1 MPRCGLI
8 ECPEFL
14 NSGRVSD
21 RKTNK
26 GLVRSALLVSGSV
39 VGGDPSVEKVS
50 ESALHVKG
58 TLVAGGSVQTFFRG
72 FCLCAIGVLMQASSV
87 QAAERGGFF
96 FRSEKGYRSSS
107 SQRNDVIAA
116 LPMKRLTPQAQQ
128 RILSVAG
135 SPTLYRRLPT
145 QAIDCDPEMFTF
157 LSRTAEVLVGL
168 WELMGITSVQ
178 TRRTGPY
185 RFEALDGTGT
195 TCSIDLVYG
204 DPNVHIFVADGS
216 YDGKLVT
223 KPVRGRGVFVLRS
236 SYATSASGRTT
247 VTGTIDCFVKIEGLG
262 ADLIARTLSG
272 LIGRSADNNFTET
285 AKFMAQISQACEVNT
300 PAMTDVAYRLPQ
312 VSDGTRQQFVDVIRA
327 VSQRG
332 WERKRQTRGLPV
344 VVQNPTAAVPA
355 KSTLQ

>member
-14 NSGRVSD
+14 NSGRFSD

-26 GLVRSALLVSGSV
+26 GLIRSALLVSGSV
-39 VGGDPSVEKVS
+39 VGGDPSVEKVN

-72 FCLCAIGVLMQASSV
+72 FCLCAVGVLMQASPV
-87 QAAERGGFF
+87 QAAERGGFL
-96 FRSEKGYRSSS
+96 FRSEKGYRSAS
-107 SQRNDVIAA
+107 SQRKEVIAA

-157 LSRTAEVLVGL
+157 LSRNAEVLVGL

-285 AKFMAQISQACEVNT
+285 AKFMAQISQASEANT

-312 VSDGTRQQFVDVIRA
+312 VSDGTRQQFVGVIRS
-327 VSQRG
+327 VSRRG
-332 WERKRQTRGLPV
+332 WERKRQARGLPV
-344 VVQNPTAAVPA
+344 VVQNPTATAPA

>member
-1 MPRCGLI
+1 MY
-8 ECPEFL
+8 
-14 NSGRVSD
+14 S
-21 RKTNK
+21 
-26 GLVRSALLVSGSV
+26 SALLASGPV
-39 VGGDPSVEKVS
+39 VGGDLPVEKVN

-58 TLVAGGSVQTFFRG
+58 TLVAGGSVQKFFRG
-72 FCLCAIGVLMQASSV
+72 FCLCAIGVMMHASPA

-107 SQRNDVIAA
+107 SQRKDVIAA
-116 LPMKRLTPQAQQ
+116 LPMERLTQQAQQ

-157 LSRTAEVLVGL
+157 LSRNAEVLVGL

-236 SYATSASGRTT
+236 SYAVSASGRTT

-262 ADLIARTLSG
+262 ADLVARTLSG
-272 LIGRSADNNFTET
+272 LIGRSADNNFIET
-285 AKFMAQISQACEVNT
+285 AKFMAQISQASEVNT

-312 VSDGTRQQFVDVIRA
+312 VSDGTRQQFVNVIRSVA
-327 VSQRG
+327 KRG
-332 WERKRQTRGLPV
+332 WERRREGRGLPV
-344 VVQNPTAAVPA
+344 VVQGPTAIAPA

>member
-1 MPRCGLI
+1 M
-8 ECPEFL
+8 
-14 NSGRVSD
+14 SD
-21 RKTNK
+21 RKSNS
-26 GLVRSALLVSGSV
+26 GLVRSILLVSGSV
-39 VGGDPSVEKVS
+39 VGGDQPEKKVN

-58 TLVAGGSVQTFFRG
+58 TLVAGGLVQTFFRG
-72 FCLCAIGVLMQASSV
+72 FCLCAVGVLMQASPA
-87 QAAERGGFF
+87 QATERGGFL
-96 FRSEKGYRSSS
+96 FRSEKGYRSPS
-107 SQRNDVIAA
+107 SQRKEVIAT
-116 LPMKRLTPQAQQ
+116 LPLKRLTPEAQQ

-157 LSRTAEVLVGL
+157 LSRNAEVLVGL

-185 RFEALDGTGT
+185 QFEALDGTGT

-216 YDGKLVT
+216 YDGKMVT

-236 SYATSASGRTT
+236 SYATSSSGRTT

-285 AKFMAQISQACEVNT
+285 AKFMAQISQASEMNT
-300 PAMTDVAYRLPQ
+300 PAMIDVAYRLPQ
-312 VSDGTRQQFVDVIRA
+312 VSDSTRQQFVDVIRA
-327 VSQRG
+327 VSKRG
-332 WERKRQTRGLPV
+332 WERSRQTRGLPV
-344 VVQNPTAAVPA
+344 VVKNPTAIGPA

>member
-1 MPRCGLI
+1 MPRCRLI

-14 NSGRVSD
+14 NSGPCSD
-21 RKTNK
+21 RNSIK
-26 GLVRSALLVSGSV
+26 GLVRSDLLVSGSV
-39 VGGDPSVEKVS
+39 VGGDPSVEKVNES
-50 ESALHVKG
+50 ELHAKG
-58 TLVAGGSVQTFFRG
+58 TLVAGGSVQIFFRG
-72 FCLCAIGVLMQASSV
+72 FCLCAVGVLIHASPV
-87 QAAERGGFF
+87 QATERGGFL

-107 SQRNDVIAA
+107 SQRKDVIAA
-116 LPMKRLTPQAQQ
+116 LPMNRLTAQAQQ
-128 RILSVAG
+128 RILSVAD

-157 LSRTAEVLVGL
+157 LSRNAEVLVGL

-178 TRRTGPY
+178 TQRTGPY

-236 SYATSASGRTT
+236 SYSASASGRTT

-262 ADLIARTLSG
+262 ADLVARTLSG

-285 AKFMAQISQACEVNT
+285 AKFMAQISQASEMNT
-300 PAMTDVAYRLPQ
+300 PAMIDVAYRLPQ
-312 VSDGTRQQFVDVIRA
+312 VSNGTRQQFVDVIRS
-327 VSQRG
+327 VSKRA
-332 WERKRQTRGLPV
+332 WERKRQTRALPV
-344 VVQNPTAAVPA
+344 VVKNPTAAAAA
-355 KSTLQ
+355 KSTLR